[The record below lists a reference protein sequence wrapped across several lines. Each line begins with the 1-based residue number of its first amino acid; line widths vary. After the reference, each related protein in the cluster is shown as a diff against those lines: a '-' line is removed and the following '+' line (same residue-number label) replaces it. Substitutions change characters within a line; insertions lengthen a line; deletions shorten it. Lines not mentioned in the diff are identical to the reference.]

1 MGIRGNM
8 RYLISIIFLS
18 TLLFSA
24 NSDWSSDYEKALIQA
39 KKENKF
45 VYVLITS
52 DSCRWCRKFEQ
63 TTLLDMD
70 IEDRLEEEYIII
82 HLSRDRHII
91 PPKFKTS
98 PVPRH
103 YFLDQKGDIL
113 YDTLGYRNVELFN
126 SFMDNAKERYKNK
139 NRK

>member
-1 MGIRGNM
+1 MK
-8 RYLISIIFLS
+8 YLVSIILFS
-18 TLLFSA
+18 TLLFS
-24 NSDWSSDYEKALIQA
+24 SDLGWSSDYDKALIQA

-70 IEDRLEEEYIII
+70 IEDRLEEEYITL
-82 HLSRDRHII
+82 HLSRDKHKI
-91 PPKFKTS
+91 PAKFKTS

-113 YDTLGYRNVELFN
+113 YDTLGYRDAELFN
-126 SFMDNAKERYKNK
+126 SFMDNTKERYASK

>member
-1 MGIRGNM
+1 MK
-8 RYLISIIFLS
+8 YLISILLFT
-18 TLLFSA
+18 TLLFS
-24 NSDWSSDYEKALIQA
+24 SDLGWSSDYEKALIQA

-70 IEDRLEEEYIII
+70 IEDRLEEEYITL
-82 HLSRDRHII
+82 HLSRGQHKI
-91 PPKFKTS
+91 PGKFKTS

-113 YDTLGYRNVELFN
+113 YDTLGYRDVELFN
-126 SFMDNAKERYKNK
+126 SFMDNAKERFNSK

>member
-1 MGIRGNM
+1 MK
-8 RYLISIIFLS
+8 YLISILLFS
-18 TLLFSA
+18 TLLFS
-24 NSDWSSDYEKALIQA
+24 SDLGWSSDYEKALIQA

-70 IEDRLEEEYIII
+70 IEDRLEEEYITL
-82 HLSRDRHII
+82 HLSRDQHKI
-91 PPKFKTS
+91 PGKFKTS

-113 YDTLGYRNVELFN
+113 YDTLGYRDVELFN
-126 SFMDNAKERYKNK
+126 SFMDNAKQRYDSK

>member
-1 MGIRGNM
+1 MK
-8 RYLISIIFLS
+8 YLVSIILFS
-18 TLLFSA
+18 TLLFS
-24 NSDWSSDYEKALIQA
+24 SDLDWPSDYDKALIQA

-70 IEDRLEEEYIII
+70 IEDRLEEEYITI
-82 HLSRDRHII
+82 HLSRDRHQI
-91 PPKFKTS
+91 PGKFKTS

-113 YDTLGYRNVELFN
+113 YNTIGYRDVELMN
-126 SFMDNAKERYKNK
+126 SFMDNAKERYDNK

>member
-1 MGIRGNM
+1 MKY
-8 RYLISIIFLS
+8 YLYLVVAFFFINLNLGADEI
-18 TLLFSA
+18 
-24 NSDWSSDYEKALIQA
+24 NWSSDYEKALIQA

-63 TTLLDMD
+63 TTLIDMD
-70 IEDRLEEEYIII
+70 IEDRLEEEYITI
-82 HLSRDRHII
+82 HLSRDRHTI
-91 PPKFKTS
+91 PGKFKTS

-113 YDTLGYRNVELFN
+113 YDTLGYRDVELFN
-126 SFMDNAKERYKNK
+126 SFMDNAKERYDSK

>member
-1 MGIRGNM
+1 MK
-8 RYLISIIFLS
+8 YLVSIILFS
-18 TLLFSA
+18 TLLFS
-24 NSDWSSDYEKALIQA
+24 SDLDWPSDYDKALIQA

-70 IEDRLEEEYIII
+70 IEDRLEEEYITI
-82 HLSRDRHII
+82 HLSRDRHQI
-91 PPKFKTS
+91 PGKFKTS

-113 YDTLGYRNVELFN
+113 YDTIGYRDVELMN
-126 SFMDNAKERYKNK
+126 SFMDNAKERYDNK

>member
-1 MGIRGNM
+1 MK
-8 RYLISIIFLS
+8 YLVSIILFS
-18 TLLFSA
+18 TLLFS
-24 NSDWSSDYEKALIQA
+24 SDLGWSSDYDKALIQA

-70 IEDRLEEEYIII
+70 IEDRLEEEYITL
-82 HLSRDRHII
+82 HLSRDQHKI
-91 PPKFKTS
+91 PGKFKTS

-113 YDTLGYRNVELFN
+113 YDTLGYRDVEMFN
-126 SFMDNAKERYKNK
+126 SFMDNAKERYISK

>member
-1 MGIRGNM
+1 MK
-8 RYLISIIFLS
+8 YLVSIILFS
-18 TLLFSA
+18 TLLFG
-24 NSDWSSDYEKALIQA
+24 SDLGWSSDYDKALIQA

-45 VYVLITS
+45 VYILITS

-70 IEDRLEEEYIII
+70 IEDRLEEEYITI
-82 HLSRDRHII
+82 HFSRDRHTI

-113 YDTLGYRNVELFN
+113 YDTLGYRDVELFN
-126 SFMDNAKERYKNK
+126 SFMDNAKERYDSK

>member
-1 MGIRGNM
+1 MK
-8 RYLISIIFLS
+8 YLVSIILLS
-18 TLLFSA
+18 TLLFS
-24 NSDWSSDYEKALIQA
+24 SDLGWSSDYEKALIQA

-70 IEDRLEEEYIII
+70 IEDRLEDEYITI
-82 HLSRDRHII
+82 HLSRDQHKI
-91 PPKFKTS
+91 PGQFKTS

-113 YDTLGYRNVELFN
+113 YNTLGYRDVELFN

>member
-1 MGIRGNM
+1 MK
-8 RYLISIIFLS
+8 YLVSIILFS
-18 TLLFSA
+18 TLLFS
-24 NSDWSSDYEKALIQA
+24 SDLDWSSDYERALIQA

-70 IEDRLEEEYIII
+70 IEDRLEEEYITI
-82 HLSRDRHII
+82 HLSRDQHKI
-91 PPKFKTS
+91 PEKFKTT

-113 YDTLGYRNVELFN
+113 YDTIGYRDVELFN
-126 SFMDNAKERYKNK
+126 SFMNNAKERYDNK

>member
-1 MGIRGNM
+1 MIFGNRGSNE
-8 RYLISIIFLS
+8 IFS
-18 TLLFSA
+18 TLLFG
-24 NSDWSSDYEKALIQA
+24 SDLGWSSDYDKALIQA

-45 VYVLITS
+45 VYILITS
-52 DSCRWCRKFEQ
+52 DSCIWCRKFEQ

-70 IEDRLEEEYIII
+70 IEDRLEEVYITI
-82 HLSRDRHII
+82 HLSRDRHTI
-91 PPKFKTS
+91 PGKFKTS

-113 YDTLGYRNVELFN
+113 YDTLGFRDVELFN
-126 SFMDNAKERYKNK
+126 SFMDNAQQRYNNK

>member
-1 MGIRGNM
+1 MK
-8 RYLISIIFLS
+8 YLISIILLS
-18 TLLFSA
+18 TFLFS
-24 NSDWSSDYEKALIQA
+24 SDLDWSSDYEKALIQA

-45 VYVLITS
+45 IYVLITS

-70 IEDRLEEEYIII
+70 IEDRLEEEYITL
-82 HLSRDRHII
+82 HLSRDQHKI
-91 PPKFKTS
+91 PSKFKTS

-113 YDTLGYRNVELFN
+113 YDTLGYRDVELFN

>member
-1 MGIRGNM
+1 MK
-8 RYLISIIFLS
+8 YLISIILFS
-18 TLLFSA
+18 ILLFS
-24 NSDWSSDYEKALIQA
+24 SDLDWSSDYEKALIQA

-45 VYVLITS
+45 IYVLITS

-70 IEDRLEEEYIII
+70 IEDRLEEEYITI
-82 HLSRDRHII
+82 HLSRDRHKI
-91 PPKFKTS
+91 PSKFKTS
-98 PVPRH
+98 PIPRH

-113 YDTLGYRNVELFN
+113 YDTLGYRDVELFN
-126 SFMDNAKERYKNK
+126 SFMDNAKQRYNNK

>member
-1 MGIRGNM
+1 MKYYF
-8 RYLISIIFLS
+8 YLVVA
-18 TLLFSA
+18 LFVINLNLGA
-24 NSDWSSDYEKALIQA
+24 EEINWSHDYEKALIQA

-45 VYVLITS
+45 VYILITS

-70 IEDRLEEEYIII
+70 IEDRLEEEYITL
-82 HLSRDRHII
+82 HFSRDRHTI

-113 YDTLGYRNVELFN
+113 YDTLGYRDVELFN
-126 SFMDNAKERYKNK
+126 SFMDNAKERYANK

>member
-1 MGIRGNM
+1 MK
-8 RYLISIIFLS
+8 YLISIMLFS
-18 TLLFSA
+18 TLLFS
-24 NSDWSSDYEKALIQA
+24 SDLDWSSDYEKALIQA

-70 IEDRLEEEYIII
+70 IEDRLEDEYITV
-82 HLSRDRHII
+82 HLSRDQHKI
-91 PPKFKTS
+91 PAKFKTS

-113 YDTLGYRNVELFN
+113 YDTLGYRDVEMFN
-126 SFMDNAKERYKNK
+126 SFMNNTKERYAKKNCK
-139 NRK
+139 

>member
-1 MGIRGNM
+1 MK
-8 RYLISIIFLS
+8 YLVSIILFS
-18 TLLFSA
+18 TLLFS
-24 NSDWSSDYEKALIQA
+24 SDLGWSSDYEKALIQA

-70 IEDRLEEEYIII
+70 IEDRLEDEYITI
-82 HLSRDRHII
+82 HLSRDQHKI
-91 PPKFKTS
+91 PGKFKTS

-113 YDTLGYRNVELFN
+113 YDTLGYRDVELFN
-126 SFMDNAKERYKNK
+126 SFMDNAKERYISK

>member
-1 MGIRGNM
+1 MK
-8 RYLISIIFLS
+8 YLVSIILFT
-18 TLLFSA
+18 TLLFS
-24 NSDWSSDYEKALIQA
+24 SDLGWSSDYEKALIQA

-70 IEDRLEEEYIII
+70 IEDRLEEEYITL
-82 HLSRDRHII
+82 HLSRDQHKI
-91 PPKFKTS
+91 PGKFKTS

-113 YDTLGYRNVELFN
+113 YDTLGYRDVEMFN
-126 SFMDNAKERYKNK
+126 SFMDNAKERYISK

>member
-1 MGIRGNM
+1 MK
-8 RYLISIIFLS
+8 YLVSIILFS
-18 TLLFSA
+18 TLLFS
-24 NSDWSSDYEKALIQA
+24 SDLGWSSDYDKALIQA

-52 DSCRWCRKFEQ
+52 DSCIWCRKFEQ

-70 IEDRLEEEYIII
+70 IEDRLEEEYITI
-82 HLSRDRHII
+82 HLSRDQHKI
-91 PPKFKTS
+91 PGKFKTS

-103 YFLDQKGDIL
+103 YFLDQKGNIL
-113 YDTLGYRNVELFN
+113 YDTLGYRDVELFN
-126 SFMDNAKERYKNK
+126 SFMDNAKERYVSK

>member
-1 MGIRGNM
+1 MK
-8 RYLISIIFLS
+8 YLVSIILFT
-18 TLLFSA
+18 TLLFS
-24 NSDWSSDYEKALIQA
+24 SDLGWPSDYEKALIQA

-70 IEDRLEEEYIII
+70 IEDRLEEEYITL
-82 HLSRDRHII
+82 HLSRDQHKI
-91 PPKFKTS
+91 PLKFKTS

-113 YDTLGYRNVELFN
+113 YDTLGYRDVELFN
-126 SFMDNAKERYKNK
+126 SFMDNAKQRYDSK

>member
-1 MGIRGNM
+1 MKYYF
-8 RYLISIIFLS
+8 YLAVALVFINLNLGAEEIEWP
-18 TLLFSA
+18 
-24 NSDWSSDYEKALIQA
+24 NDYDKALIQA

-70 IEDRLEEEYIII
+70 IEDRLEEEYITI
-82 HLSRDRHII
+82 HLSRDRHQI
-91 PPKFKTS
+91 PDKFKTS

-113 YDTLGYRNVELFN
+113 YNTIGYRDAEMMN
-126 SFMDNAKERYKNK
+126 SFMDNAKERYDNK

>member
-1 MGIRGNM
+1 MKYYF
-8 RYLISIIFLS
+8 YLLIALFAINLNLS
-18 TLLFSA
+18 A
-24 NSDWSSDYEKALIQA
+24 EEINWPHDYEKALIQA

-70 IEDRLEEEYIII
+70 IEDRLEEEYITI
-82 HLSRDRHII
+82 HLSRDQHKI
-91 PPKFKTS
+91 PDKFKTT

-113 YDTLGYRNVELFN
+113 YDTIGYRDVELMN
-126 SFMDNAKERYKNK
+126 SFMDNAKERYDNK

>member
-1 MGIRGNM
+1 VK
-8 RYLISIIFLS
+8 YLVSIILFT
-18 TLLFSA
+18 TLLFS
-24 NSDWSSDYEKALIQA
+24 SDLGWSSDYEKALIQA

-70 IEDRLEEEYIII
+70 IEDRLEEEYITL
-82 HLSRDRHII
+82 HLSRDQHKI
-91 PPKFKTS
+91 PGKFKTS

-113 YDTLGYRNVELFN
+113 YDTLGYRDVEMFN
-126 SFMDNAKERYKNK
+126 SFMDNAKERYISK